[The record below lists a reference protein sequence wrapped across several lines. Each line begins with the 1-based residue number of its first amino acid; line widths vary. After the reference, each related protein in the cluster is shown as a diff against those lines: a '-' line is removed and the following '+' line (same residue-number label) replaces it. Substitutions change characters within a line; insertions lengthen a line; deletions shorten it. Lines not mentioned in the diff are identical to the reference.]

1 MGSRRER
8 RPGTALTKKKLKQV
22 MEMKL
27 AVLYTDA
34 GKQRYDLLACAN
46 PSMTR
51 QDLLDEYVRNNPGV
65 EIRFA
70 FDLGDD
76 LVERALEESREFG
89 RYAVKYGFRA
99 GDYKTRF
106 VSDGRTFEFV
116 GFRPK
121 RRKYVCRIRDVA
133 AGTDLVCTADFVRM
147 RLMGARAD
155 SGGNA

>member
-1 MGSRRER
+1 
-8 RPGTALTKKKLKQV
+8 
-22 MEMKL
+22 MKL

-133 AGTDLVCTADFVRM
+133 AGTDRVCTADFVRM

>member
-1 MGSRRER
+1 
-8 RPGTALTKKKLKQV
+8 
-22 MEMKL
+22 MKL

-147 RLMGARAD
+147 RLMGARAG

>member
-1 MGSRRER
+1 M
-8 RPGTALTKKKLKQV
+8 KQV

-34 GKQRYDLLACAN
+34 GKQRYDLLACTN

-70 FDLGDD
+70 FDLEDD

-99 GDYKTRF
+99 GDYKARF
-106 VSDGRTFEFV
+106 VSNGKTFEFI

-133 AGTDLVCTADFVRM
+133 KGTDLVCTADLVRM
-147 RLMGARAD
+147 GLMNAR
-155 SGGNA
+155 SGSGVDA

>member
-1 MGSRRER
+1 M
-8 RPGTALTKKKLKQV
+8 KQM

-51 QDLLDEYVRNNPGV
+51 QDLLDEYVRNNPGL
-65 EIRFA
+65 EIKFA
-70 FDLGDD
+70 FDLEDD

-99 GDYKTRF
+99 GDYKARF
-106 VSDGRTFEFV
+106 VSNGKTFEFI

-121 RRKYVCRIRDVA
+121 RRKYVCHIRDVA
-133 AGTDLVCTADFVRM
+133 KGTDLVCTADLVRM
-147 RLMGARAD
+147 GLMNAR
-155 SGGNA
+155 SGSGENA

>member
-1 MGSRRER
+1 
-8 RPGTALTKKKLKQV
+8 

-147 RLMGARAD
+147 RLMGARAG

>member
-1 MGSRRER
+1 M
-8 RPGTALTKKKLKQV
+8 KQV

-51 QDLLDEYVRNNPGV
+51 QDLLDEYVRNNPGL
-65 EIRFA
+65 EIKFA
-70 FDLGDD
+70 FDLEDD

-99 GDYKTRF
+99 GDYKARF
-106 VSDGRTFEFV
+106 VSNGKTFEFI

-121 RRKYVCRIRDVA
+121 RRKYVCHIRDVA
-133 AGTDLVCTADFVRM
+133 KGTDLVCTADLVRM
-147 RLMGARAD
+147 GLMNAR
-155 SGGNA
+155 SGSGENA

>member
-1 MGSRRER
+1 
-8 RPGTALTKKKLKQV
+8 

-65 EIRFA
+65 EIKFA
-70 FDLGDD
+70 FDLEDD

-99 GDYKTRF
+99 GDYKARF
-106 VSDGRTFEFV
+106 VSDRRTFEFV

-133 AGTDLVCTADFVRM
+133 EGTDLVCTADFVRM
-147 RLMGARAD
+147 GLMNARTG
-155 SGGNA
+155 SGENA

>member
-1 MGSRRER
+1 
-8 RPGTALTKKKLKQV
+8 

-51 QDLLDEYVRNNPGV
+51 QDLLDEYVRNNPGL
-65 EIRFA
+65 EIKFA
-70 FDLGDD
+70 FDLEDD

-99 GDYKTRF
+99 GDYKARF
-106 VSDGRTFEFV
+106 VSNGKTFEFI

-121 RRKYVCRIRDVA
+121 RRKYVCHIRDVA
-133 AGTDLVCTADFVRM
+133 KGTDLVCTADLVRM
-147 RLMGARAD
+147 GLMNARSG

>member
-1 MGSRRER
+1 MTCLNSPDE
-8 RPGTALTKKKLKQV
+8 KKLKQV
-22 MEMKL
+22 IKMKL

-51 QDLLDEYVRNNPGV
+51 QDLLDEYIRNNPGV

-70 FDLGDD
+70 FDLEDD

-121 RRKYVCRIRDVA
+121 RRKYVCHIRDVA

-147 RLMGARAD
+147 RLMGARAG

>member
-1 MGSRRER
+1 M
-8 RPGTALTKKKLKQV
+8 KQV
-22 MEMKL
+22 MEIKL

-51 QDLLDEYVRNNPGV
+51 QDLLDEYVRNNPGL
-65 EIRFA
+65 EIKFA
-70 FDLGDD
+70 FDLEDD

-99 GDYKTRF
+99 GDYKARF
-106 VSDGRTFEFV
+106 VSNGKTFEFI

-121 RRKYVCRIRDVA
+121 RRKYVCHIRDVA
-133 AGTDLVCTADFVRM
+133 KGTDLVCTADLVRM
-147 RLMGARAD
+147 GLMNAR
-155 SGGNA
+155 SGSGENA